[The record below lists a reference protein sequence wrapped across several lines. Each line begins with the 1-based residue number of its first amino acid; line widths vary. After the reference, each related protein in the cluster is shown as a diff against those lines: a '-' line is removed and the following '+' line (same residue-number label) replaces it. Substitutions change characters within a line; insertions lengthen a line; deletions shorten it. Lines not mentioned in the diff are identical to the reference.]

1 MKINNKSFGFT
12 IVELLI
18 VIVIIGILAA
28 ITIVSYTG
36 ITARANTVASQSS
49 ANAAIAKAS
58 IYFAEKG
65 VWPSTYALLTTSA
78 SSSDTWDLNGVSFVA
93 TANLQ
98 ALASAPANNSTVLYE
113 VCGVNAAAASTSY
126 ATVTNITGIKVDYWK
141 YDGTP
146 SSQSLTA
153 GTTSGTVNTY
163 NVTCWSSAT

>member
-1 MKINNKSFGFT
+1 MKLKHNNQNGFT

-36 ITARANTVASQSS
+36 ITARANTAASQSAAS
-49 ANAAIAKAS
+49 ATISKAT
-58 IYFAEKG
+58 IYFTEKNG
-65 VWPSTYALLTTSA
+65 WPATYGLLTGAA
-78 SSSDTWDLNGVSFVA
+78 STDTWDLNGVSFVA

-98 ALASAPANNSTVLYE
+98 ALAGVPANNSTVLYE

-146 SSQSLTA
+146 ASQSLTA
-153 GTTSGTVNTY
+153 GTTNGTVNTY
-163 NVTCWSSAT
+163 NVTCWSSAS